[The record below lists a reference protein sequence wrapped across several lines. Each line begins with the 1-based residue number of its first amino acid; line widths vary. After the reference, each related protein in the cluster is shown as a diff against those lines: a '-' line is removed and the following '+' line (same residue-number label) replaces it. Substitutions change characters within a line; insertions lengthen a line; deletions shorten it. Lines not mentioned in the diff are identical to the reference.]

1 MELTTASGN
10 LFGYTGA
17 RAHEQSQ
24 DAVVF
29 IHGTGMDHTVWV
41 LPSRYFARHGY
52 NVLALDLPAHGRSGG
67 EPAPSIDAMAD
78 AIIAAMTAAS
88 IDTAAMVGHSMGSLV
103 ALSAAARYPD
113 RARSLALIGST
124 APMGVHPDMLRYA
137 ADNDHGVVDML
148 TYWGYSKAAQLGGS
162 ETPGLWMAS
171 NTLRLLERAPYDL
184 IHIDLAAC
192 QEWMRS
198 QSLTGRMG
206 GPTNHGGDQA
216 TFTEKAE
223 RAARPRA
230 SAKPSSAGIASRGDE
245 PKEEITNHSL
255 LEARVRKERA
265 LADKHQW
272 AVEVARRRYL
282 HRDELTAFV
291 AELASGVRSALLA
304 LPGKVSSRWAAI
316 TDPRELQAE
325 LEESIGDILKL
336 WTQIADRGPEGDADE
351 AAA

>member
-1 MELTTASGN
+1 MVTKSGRLTAKQ
-10 LFGYTGA
+10 L
-17 RAHEQSQ
+17 
-24 DAVVF
+24 
-29 IHGTGMDHTVWV
+29 MD
-41 LPSRYFARHGY
+41 
-52 NVLALDLPAHGRSGG
+52 
-67 EPAPSIDAMAD
+67 
-78 AIIAAMTAAS
+78 
-88 IDTAAMVGHSMGSLV
+88 
-103 ALSAAARYPD
+103 ALSISKRTLYRYKSRGLPFEPD
-113 RARSLALIGST
+113 GNRST
-124 APMGVHPDMLRYA
+124 F
-137 ADNDHGVVDML
+137 
-148 TYWGYSKAAQLGGS
+148 
-162 ETPGLWMAS
+162 
-171 NTLRLLERAPYDL
+171 
-184 IHIDLAAC
+184 DLAAC

-304 LPGKVSSRWAAI
+304 LPGKVSARWAAI